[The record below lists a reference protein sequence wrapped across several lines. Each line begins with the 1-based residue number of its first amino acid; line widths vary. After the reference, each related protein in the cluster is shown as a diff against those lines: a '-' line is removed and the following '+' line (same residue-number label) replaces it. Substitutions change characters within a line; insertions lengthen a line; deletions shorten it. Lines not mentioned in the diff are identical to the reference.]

1 MVGAFSAGT
10 EYFECKTCFS
20 TTGCTCTSV
29 TQSTLPHPIWSTNR
43 EVAIIQLGMVQ
54 LGGMHGLNS

>member
-29 TQSTLPHPIWSTNR
+29 TQSVLPHPIWSTNR
-43 EVAIIQLGMVQ
+43 EAAIIQLGMVQ

>member
-10 EYFECKTCFS
+10 ECFECKTCFS

>member
-1 MVGAFSAGT
+1 MEGAFSAGT
-10 EYFECKTCFS
+10 EYFECRVCFS
-20 TTGCTCTSV
+20 GSSCTCT
-29 TQSTLPHPIWSTNR
+29 TPTLKTLPHPVWSTNR

>member
-1 MVGAFSAGT
+1 MEGAFSAGT
-10 EYFECKTCFS
+10 EYFECRVCFS
-20 TTGCTCTSV
+20 SSGCTCTSS
-29 TQSTLPHPIWSTNR
+29 TSQTLPHPILSTNR